1 MPYEIFIES
10 RYSSNNNAKKKKKN
24 NRKRQYI
31 ESYFSCHCFAKSQQK
46 ACII

>member
-1 MPYEIFIES
+1 MRFLLSQDIPVIIMQK
-10 RYSSNNNAKKKKKN
+10 NNNNK